1 MHFAQ
6 QKQDFRLA
14 DYSDVMSLF
23 SFSFKLIE
31 QVINW
36 TVTKLILHD
45 PAVGGQPN
53 GMAPTYRYSY
63 NPLG

>member
-1 MHFAQ
+1 MHFLQ

-14 DYSDVMSLF
+14 DDLDVMSLF

-36 TVTKLILHD
+36 IVTKFFLYD

>member
-14 DYSDVMSLF
+14 DDSDVMSLF

-36 TVTKLILHD
+36 TGTKFILYD
-45 PAVGGQPN
+45 PVVGGQPDRMN
-53 GMAPTYRYSY
+53 PTHRKAW
-63 NPLG
+63 